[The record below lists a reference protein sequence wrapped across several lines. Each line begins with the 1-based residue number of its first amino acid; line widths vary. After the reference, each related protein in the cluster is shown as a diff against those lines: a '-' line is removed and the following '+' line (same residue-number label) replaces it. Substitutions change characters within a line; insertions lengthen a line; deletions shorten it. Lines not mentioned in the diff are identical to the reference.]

1 MSVKNRKTNVMKP
14 ALVIL
19 STVPCVAHLYN
30 RYILSKNPR
39 QVQNRFWEF
48 HFFEKLNKWWLQQNC
63 TKNATKRNSETAETP
78 TNPFYKLL
86 LHKSLAWF
94 SNLFR
99 KLCVMEMRNE
109 KGNEK
114 RRRKIVQ
121 KNAVLVRSVR
131 ANQSST
137 LVWEK
142 EHTATHQ
149 IWKN

>member
-1 MSVKNRKTNVMKP
+1 
-14 ALVIL
+14 
-19 STVPCVAHLYN
+19 
-30 RYILSKNPR
+30 
-39 QVQNRFWEF
+39 
-48 HFFEKLNKWWLQQNC
+48 
-63 TKNATKRNSETAETP
+63 
-78 TNPFYKLL
+78 
-86 LHKSLAWF
+86 
-94 SNLFR
+94 
-99 KLCVMEMRNE
+99 MEVRNE

-142 EHTATHQ
+142 EHAATLQ

>member
-1 MSVKNRKTNVMKP
+1 
-14 ALVIL
+14 
-19 STVPCVAHLYN
+19 
-30 RYILSKNPR
+30 
-39 QVQNRFWEF
+39 
-48 HFFEKLNKWWLQQNC
+48 
-63 TKNATKRNSETAETP
+63 
-78 TNPFYKLL
+78 
-86 LHKSLAWF
+86 
-94 SNLFR
+94 
-99 KLCVMEMRNE
+99 MEMRNE

>member
-1 MSVKNRKTNVMKP
+1 MQIWRYW
-14 ALVIL
+14 ALVDC
-19 STVPCVAHLYN
+19 SHKVWHDF
-30 RYILSKNPR
+30 
-39 QVQNRFWEF
+39 QN
-48 HFFEKLNKWWLQQNC
+48 
-63 TKNATKRNSETAETP
+63 
-78 TNPFYKLL
+78 LL
-86 LHKSLAWF
+86 K
-94 SNLFR
+94 

-114 RRRKIVQ
+114 RRRKIIQ